1 MVGNVAR
8 PEPVWRAATKG
19 GELSGVPDLSVIPLE
34 RGVEKDA
41 HFSESL
47 AASEAVF
54 FEAIETYS
62 LWLAAPSCIVN
73 QTWKDGA
80 CQGERIGLGGG

>member
-19 GELSGVPDLSVIPLE
+19 GELPVYEEATGVPDLSVIPLE

-62 LWLAAPSCIVN
+62 LWLAAPSRTVN
-73 QTWKDGA
+73 QT
-80 CQGERIGLGGG
+80 